1 MKAATDSIDS
11 RKACPTVPAQSS
23 VTNELMHHCTKTL
36 PCAHTVRT
44 HPQPEKRKTCSHTI
58 THLVSWMDPHHH
70 HLHYGYT
77 HMLKKRNR
85 EMHTHH
91 VSIHAIWAIC
101 PQLAIS
107 DTFRH
112 VPDTFL
118 HVPRPW
124 FTFRILPPTLP
135 SLSLS
140 HIAWIIETTSSIYT
154 FLNVPCYPSI
164 GSLKSCP
171 ESIRSCT
178 FCATLP
184 IIL

>member
-1 MKAATDSIDS
+1 
-11 RKACPTVPAQSS
+11 
-23 VTNELMHHCTKTL
+23 
-36 PCAHTVRT
+36 
-44 HPQPEKRKTCSHTI
+44 
-58 THLVSWMDPHHH
+58 
-70 HLHYGYT
+70 
-77 HMLKKRNR
+77 MLKKRNR

-101 PQLAIS
+101 PQMAIS

-124 FTFRILPPTLP
+124 FTFRILPPPLP
-135 SLSLS
+135 LPLLVT
-140 HIAWIIETTSSIYT
+140 HWIIETTSSIYT
-154 FLNVPCYPSI
+154 FLHVPCYPSI

-184 IIL
+184 IILCHLVLNLYVPIRSVQTSHNSVKLVYDLTRSITFRTHASCFLSDLMQN